1 MPTRGNL
8 DNNAIRERPG
18 NVFTAGNTMVTNFV
32 GCDFPVPPH
41 RARVAVA
48 AAILGLG
55 VIATCTESATAQGYQ
70 GRQDAQTA
78 CTPDVFRLC
87 QQFIPN
93 RGPIVSCL
101 IRSRALLSPACRAV
115 FGPTRVASAK
125 KTGKSRKVRRA
136 KKRR

>member
-1 MPTRGNL
+1 
-8 DNNAIRERPG
+8 
-18 NVFTAGNTMVTNFV
+18 MVMNFV
-32 GCDFPVPPH
+32 MCNFPVPPH
-41 RARVAVA
+41 RARVAIA

-55 VIATCTESATAQGYQ
+55 VMAICAESARAQGYQ
-70 GRQDAQTA
+70 GQDAQTA

-93 RGPIVSCL
+93 RGPIVTCL

-115 FGPTRVASAK
+115 FGGPTRVASAK
-125 KTGKSRKVRRA
+125 KTAKSRKARRA

>member
-1 MPTRGNL
+1 MATDFGRY
-8 DNNAIRERPG
+8 
-18 NVFTAGNTMVTNFV
+18 
-32 GCDFPVPPH
+32 DFPVPPRH
-41 RARVAVA
+41 ARVAVV

-70 GRQDAQTA
+70 GRQDAQSA

-87 QQFIPN
+87 SQFIPN
-93 RGPIVSCL
+93 RGPIVTCL